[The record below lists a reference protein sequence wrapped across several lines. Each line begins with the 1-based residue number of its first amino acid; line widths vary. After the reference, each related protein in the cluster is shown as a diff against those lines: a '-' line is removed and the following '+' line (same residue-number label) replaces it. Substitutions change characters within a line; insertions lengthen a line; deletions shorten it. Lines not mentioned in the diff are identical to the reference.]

1 MYLPEDGRLHAQR
14 CSLAAIFGNRVR
26 RRLDSKESAGSRRH
40 RCLAMSQ
47 PSSGDLGVPVASG
60 GVAATAAWD
69 SRLQEDLLNVVCRGA
84 LRLRGV
90 GCVISC
96 RSRPRK
102 RNSLRALEEDQA
114 TASRPWIL
122 RRSRARHCGPVLHWG
137 RRLQRSRRFHGRGT
151 RNHHRYQTIMK
162 IYWRLLC
169 VSLLCLGAG
178 RVEGLQR
185 WGSQFGKAPL
195 LERFFWKTL
204 DFAYPDEASRQMAMM
219 RGDFVPENA
228 LPVGIEIWRNKLFVT
243 VPRWRN
249 GIPATLNYISLDTNR
264 GGSPRLTPYPNWAQ
278 NKAGACGTG
287 MTTAYRI
294 HADACDRLWVLDTG
308 TIGIGNTTVQAC
320 PYTLNVFDL
329 TTDKISRQYRLRP
342 EDINMVSLS

>member
-1 MYLPEDGRLHAQR
+1 
-14 CSLAAIFGNRVR
+14 
-26 RRLDSKESAGSRRH
+26 
-40 RCLAMSQ
+40 
-47 PSSGDLGVPVASG
+47 
-60 GVAATAAWD
+60 
-69 SRLQEDLLNVVCRGA
+69 
-84 LRLRGV
+84 
-90 GCVISC
+90 
-96 RSRPRK
+96 
-102 RNSLRALEEDQA
+102 
-114 TASRPWIL
+114 
-122 RRSRARHCGPVLHWG
+122 
-137 RRLQRSRRFHGRGT
+137 
-151 RNHHRYQTIMK
+151 MK

-249 GIPATLNYISLDTNR
+249 GKLQLNISLY
-264 GGSPRLTPYPNWAQ
+264 LQ
-278 NKAGACGTG
+278 LLI
-287 MTTAYRI
+287 I

-329 TTDKISRQYRLRP
+329 TTDKILRQYRLRP
-342 EDINMVSLS
+342 EDINMIGMGQDGPSMLLGGNGMALRPGTSSVPQWSIQARGSSWPTCPAETLPTPGCRSAVDGLPSPAGHCLRRTRCRRHRICDGEPLRQGGIGLPHPTPVAATPYERDTEQERFHTLRWST